1 MSVWSYVAL
10 GALGGAVIVVGVGY
24 WVLSAIGPGR

>member
-1 MSVWSYVAL
+1 MWGYVAL

-24 WVLSAIGPGR
+24 WVLSALGTD